1 VKEFNSR
8 RINCENCPH
17 VSQEEMMQYVNSV
30 KDVKEDIDLHE
41 DAKKDNIYKEDEY
54 KKYEE
59 E

>member
-1 VKEFNSR
+1 
-8 RINCENCPH
+8 CENCPH